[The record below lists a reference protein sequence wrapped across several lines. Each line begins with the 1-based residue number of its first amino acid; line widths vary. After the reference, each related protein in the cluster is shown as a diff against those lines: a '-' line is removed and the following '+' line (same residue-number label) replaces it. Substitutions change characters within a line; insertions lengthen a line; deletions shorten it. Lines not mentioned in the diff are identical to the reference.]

1 MGFVP
6 FFVVICGVLFL
17 VIGVNYHTFKN
28 YRSSILRLISLI
40 QESKKQVRTDVDQ
53 LESLS
58 VSELEGFCE
67 NMCGYLSGKLDSKS
81 LQDKL
86 DSVNQ
91 AFENLYSSSESK
103 HIQEIILKSINQKV
117 REISTLNSELK
128 ENQFAY
134 EKLLNEKPY
143 SMMGKLMNF
152 KVIQLPWEASVSSS
166 ISS

>member
-6 FFVVICGVLFL
+6 FFVVISGVIFL
-17 VIGVNYHTFKN
+17 VLGVNYHTFKN
-28 YRSSILRLISLI
+28 YRANILRLISSI
-40 QESKKQVRTDVDQ
+40 QESKKLVRTDVDQ

-58 VSELEGFCE
+58 VPELEDFCE
-67 NMCGYLSGKLDSKS
+67 NMCGYLSGKLDSKF
-81 LQDKL
+81 LQGKL
-86 DSVNQ
+86 DSVNE

-103 HIQEIILKSINQKV
+103 HIQEIILKSINLRV
-117 REISTLNSELK
+117 REISKLNSELK

-134 EKLLNEKPY
+134 EKLLEEKPY

-152 KVIQLPWEASVSSS
+152 EKIQLPWESKISTT